1 MLRSELARRVML
13 TLTTL
18 LLLPGCVSRQKYD
31 ALEARYQELALEI
44 SSHQMQM
51 ARLQD
56 AIKVTVNDEL
66 LFPQGGW
73 KIGAKARQT
82 IATLVPIL
90 ASMQQTIIIVNGY
103 TDSMPIGPR
112 LMRRG
117 ITSNL
122 LLSQKRADNVMH
134 FMISQGLDPNLVS
147 AHGFGDAEP
156 VASNDTAAGRA
167 QNRRVELLVAGSEA
181 QMLPDT
187 LPLTTN
193 VAPPRSSQYRRAVP
207 ANQE

>member
-1 MLRSELARRVML
+1 ML

-18 LLLPGCVSRQKYD
+18 LLFAGCVSRQKYD

-73 KIGAKARQT
+73 KMGTKARQT

-90 ASMQQTIIIVNGY
+90 ASMQQTIIMVNGY
-103 TDSMPIGPR
+103 TDSMPIGRR

-122 LLSQKRADNVMH
+122 LLSQKRADSVMH
-134 FMISQGLDPNLVS
+134 FMISQGMDPSSVS

-156 VASNDTAAGRA
+156 VASNDTVTGRA
-167 QNRRVELLVAGSEA
+167 RNRRVELLVAGSDV

>member
-1 MLRSELARRVML
+1 MPRSELVRRVTL

-18 LLLPGCVSRQKYD
+18 LLLAGCVSRQKYD

-44 SSHQMQM
+44 SSHQMQI

-56 AIKVTVNDEL
+56 AIKVTINDEL
-66 LFPQGGW
+66 LFPEGGW
-73 KIGAKARQT
+73 KMRAKARQT

-90 ASMQQTIIIVNGY
+90 ASMPQTIIMVNGY

-112 LMRRG
+112 LMRQG

-122 LLSQKRADNVMH
+122 LLSQKRADSVMY
-134 FMISQGLDPNLVS
+134 FMISQGVDPSLVS

-156 VASNDTAAGRA
+156 VASNHTAVGRA
-167 QNRRVELLVAGSEA
+167 QNRRVELLVAGSDA

-187 LPLTTN
+187 LPLTTI
-193 VAPPRSSQYRRAVP
+193 VAPSPSPQYR
-207 ANQE
+207 Q

>member
-1 MLRSELARRVML
+1 MPRSELVRRVTL

-18 LLLPGCVSRQKYD
+18 LLLAGCVSRQKYD

-44 SSHQMQM
+44 SSHQMQI

-66 LFPQGGW
+66 LFPEGGW
-73 KIGAKARQT
+73 KMRAKARQT

-90 ASMQQTIIIVNGY
+90 ASMPQTIIMVNGY

-112 LMRRG
+112 LMRQG

-122 LLSQKRADNVMH
+122 LLSQKRADSVMY
-134 FMISQGLDPNLVS
+134 FMISQGVDPSLVS

-156 VASNDTAAGRA
+156 VASNHTAVGRA
-167 QNRRVELLVAGSEA
+167 QNRRVELLVAGSDA

-187 LPLTTN
+187 LPLTTI
-193 VAPPRSSQYRRAVP
+193 VAPSPSPQYR
-207 ANQE
+207 Q